1 MPTEATDPR
10 YREIDRWPTE
20 TAVEAMLEAQLAAI
34 AALKS
39 QTAAMAAA
47 IEAAAERLR
56 RGGRIAYAGAGTS
69 GRIGVQDGVELT
81 PTFNWP
87 FERLVFLIAGGPA
100 ALTRTQEGAEDSREA
115 AETSVIEEGIG
126 PDDVLIGIAAS
137 GRTPYVIAA
146 LEAARAAGAL
156 TIGVANNPD
165 APVLRAAEHAVLA
178 DTGSEVVAGST
189 RMKAGTA
196 QKVTLN
202 LISTGIM
209 LRLGLVHHG
218 LMVNMQVSNAKLRQR
233 AIRMVS
239 ALAEV
244 EAAPAEA
251 ALDAGGRDIKT
262 AVLVARGLSADDAR
276 IRLAAAQGSLGAA
289 LDTLP

>member
-20 TAVEAMLEAQLAAI
+20 TAVEAMLESQLAAI
-34 AALKS
+34 AALKN

-115 AETSVIEEGIG
+115 AIASVAEEGIG
-126 PDDVLIGIAAS
+126 PDDVLIGVAAS

-156 TIGVANNPD
+156 TIGVANNAD
-165 APVLRAAEHAVLA
+165 TPVLHAAEHAVLA

-233 AIRMVS
+233 AIRMVGT
-239 ALAEV
+239 LAGV
-244 EAAPAEA
+244 EAAPAQA
-251 ALDAGGRDIKT
+251 ALDAGERDIKT
-262 AVLVARGLSADDAR
+262 AVLVARGLDPAEAKA
-276 IRLAAAQGSLGAA
+276 RLATAQGSLGAA
-289 LDTLP
+289 LDTLA

>member
-1 MPTEATDPR
+1 MPTEAADPR

-20 TAVEAMLEAQLAAI
+20 TAVEAMLEAQIAAI

-39 QTAAMAAA
+39 QTGAMAAA
-47 IEAAAERLR
+47 IDAAAERLR

-87 FERLVFLIAGGPA
+87 FERLAFLIAGGPA

-115 AETSVIEEGIG
+115 ALAAVAAEEIG

-146 LEAARAAGAL
+146 LEAARAAGTL
-156 TIGVANNPD
+156 TIGISNNAD
-165 APVLRAAEHAVLA
+165 TPVLTAAEHAILA

-218 LMVNMQVSNAKLRQR
+218 LMVNMQVSNVKLRGR
-233 AIRMVS
+233 AVRMV
-239 ALAEV
+239 ATLAGVGEGQ
-244 EAAPAEA
+244 AEA
-251 ALDAGGRDIKT
+251 ALDAAGLDIKK
-262 AVLVARGLSADDAR
+262 AVLVARGLDAGAAET
-276 IRLAAAQGSLGAA
+276 RLAAAQGSLGKV
-289 LDTLP
+289 LDILA

>member
-1 MPTEATDPR
+1 MPTELADPR

-20 TAVEAMLEAQLAAI
+20 TAVDAMLEAQLAAI

-39 QTAAMAAA
+39 QTGTIAAA
-47 IEAAAERLR
+47 IDAAAERLR
-56 RGGRIAYAGAGTS
+56 GGGRLAYAGAGTS

-87 FERLVFLIAGGPA
+87 SERLVFLLAGGTA
-100 ALTRTQEGAEDSREA
+100 ALLKTQEGAEDDREA
-115 AETSVIEEGIG
+115 ARAAVAAEALG
-126 PDDVLIGIAAS
+126 PDDVLIGVAAS
-137 GRTPYVIAA
+137 GRTPFVIAA
-146 LEAARAAGAL
+146 LESARAAGAL
-156 TIGVANNPD
+156 TIALANNPG
-165 APVLRAAEHAVLA
+165 APVLDAAEHAILA

-218 LMVNMQVSNAKLRQR
+218 LMVNMQVSNAKLHGR
-233 AIRMVS
+233 AVRMV
-239 ALAEV
+239 ARLAGTDEDR
-244 EAAPAEA
+244 AEA
-251 ALDAGGRDIKT
+251 ALAAAGRDIKR
-262 AVLVARGLSADDAR
+262 AVLVARGLSADEAAA
-276 IRLAAAQGSLGAA
+276 RLAAAQGSLGAA
-289 LDTLP
+289 LDTLA

>member
-39 QTAAMAAA
+39 QTGAMADA
-47 IEAAAERLR
+47 IEAAADRLR

-115 AETSVIEEGIG
+115 AEASVIEEGIG
-126 PDDVLIGIAAS
+126 PDDVLIGVAAS

-165 APVLRAAEHAVLA
+165 APVLRAAEHAILA

-233 AIRMVS
+233 AIRMVGT
-239 ALAEV
+239 LAGV
-244 EAAPAEA
+244 EAGPAEA

-262 AVLVARGLSADDAR
+262 AVLVARGLSPEDAR
-276 IRLAAAQGSLGAA
+276 TKLAAAQGSLGGA
-289 LDTLP
+289 LDMLT

>member
-1 MPTEATDPR
+1 MPTEAADPR

-20 TAVEAMLEAQLAAI
+20 TAVEAMLEAQIAAI

-39 QTAAMAAA
+39 QTGAMAAA
-47 IEAAAERLR
+47 IDAAAERLR

-87 FERLVFLIAGGPA
+87 FERLAFLIAGGPA

-115 AETSVIEEGIG
+115 ALAAVAAEEIG

-146 LEAARAAGAL
+146 LEAVRAAGAL
-156 TIGVANNPD
+156 TIGISNNAD
-165 APVLRAAEHAVLA
+165 TPVLTAAEHAILA

-218 LMVNMQVSNAKLRQR
+218 LMVNMQVSNAKLRGR
-233 AIRMVS
+233 AVRMV
-239 ALAEV
+239 ATLAGVGEGQ
-244 EAAPAEA
+244 AEA
-251 ALDAGGRDIKT
+251 ALDTAGLDIKK
-262 AVLVARGLSADDAR
+262 AVLVARGLDAGAAED
-276 IRLAAAQGSLGAA
+276 RLAAAQGSLGKV
-289 LDTLP
+289 LDILA

>member
-1 MPTEATDPR
+1 MPTEKADPR

-34 AALKS
+34 ASLKS
-39 QTAAMAAA
+39 QTGAMAAA
-47 IEAAAERLR
+47 IDAAAEHVR

-87 FERLVFLIAGGPA
+87 ADRLVFLIAGGEA
-100 ALTRTQEGAEDSREA
+100 ALLRTQEGAEDSREA
-115 AETSVIEEGIG
+115 ARQAVAAHALG

-137 GRTPYVIAA
+137 GRTPFVIAA
-146 LEAARAAGAL
+146 LDAARAAGAL
-156 TIGVANNPD
+156 TIGVANNPE
-165 APVLRAAEHAVLA
+165 APVLAAAEHAILA

-209 LRLGLVHHG
+209 LRLGLVHDG
-218 LMVNMQVSNAKLRQR
+218 LMVNMQVSNAKLRSR
-233 AIRMVS
+233 AIHMVGE
-239 ALAEV
+239 LAGV
-244 EAAPAEA
+244 DDPAAEA
-251 ALDAGGRDIKT
+251 ALDAAGRDIKK
-262 AVLVARGLSADDAR
+262 AVLVARGLDAR
-276 IRLAAAQGSLGAA
+276 EAERRLAEAGGSLGAV
-289 LDTLP
+289 LDMLA

>member
-1 MPTEATDPR
+1 MPTETADPR

-20 TAVEAMLEAQLAAI
+20 TAVEAMLEAQIAAL

-39 QTAAMAAA
+39 QTVAMAAA
-47 IEAAAERLR
+47 IDAAADRLR
-56 RGGRIAYAGAGTS
+56 HGGRIAYAGAGTS

-87 FERLVFLIAGGPA
+87 FTRLAFLIAGGPA

-115 AETSVIEEGIG
+115 ALAAVAAEEIG
-126 PDDVLIGIAAS
+126 PNDVLIGVAAS

-156 TIGVANNPD
+156 TIGLSNN
-165 APVLRAAEHAVLA
+165 AGTPVLAAAEHAILA

-218 LMVNMQVSNAKLRQR
+218 LMVNMQVSNAKLRVR
-233 AIRMVS
+233 AIRMVGT
-239 ALAEV
+239 LAGVGEG
-244 EAAPAEA
+244 PAEA
-251 ALDAGGRDIKT
+251 ALDAAGLDIKK
-262 AVLVARGLSADDAR
+262 AVLVARGLDAGDAEA
-276 IRLAAAQGSLGAA
+276 RLAAAQGSLGKVLDA
-289 LDTLP
+289 LA

>member
-20 TAVEAMLEAQLAAI
+20 IAVEAMLEAQLAAI

-39 QTAAMAAA
+39 QTGAMAAA
-47 IEAAAERLR
+47 IEAAADRLR

-100 ALTRTQEGAEDSREA
+100 ALTRTQEGAEDDREA
-115 AETSVIEEGIG
+115 ATQAVKTEEIG
-126 PDDVLIGIAAS
+126 PDDVLIGVAAS

-146 LEAARAAGAL
+146 LEAARLAGAL

-165 APVLRAAEHAVLA
+165 APVLRAAEHAILA

-233 AIRMVS
+233 AIRMVGT
-239 ALAEV
+239 LAGV
-244 EAAPAEA
+244 EAGPAET
-251 ALDAGGRDIKT
+251 ALDAGGRDIKR
-262 AVLVARGLSADDAR
+262 AVLVARGLAPADADAR
-276 IRLAAAQGSLGAA
+276 LEQAQGSLGAA
-289 LDTLP
+289 LDGLA

>member
-1 MPTEATDPR
+1 MSTETTDPR

-39 QTAAMAAA
+39 QTAPMAAA
-47 IEAAAERLR
+47 INAAAERLR

-115 AETSVIEEGIG
+115 AEQAIVAEEIG

-146 LEAARAAGAL
+146 LEAARGAGAL

-165 APVLRAAEHAVLA
+165 TPVLRAGEHAILA

-233 AIRMVS
+233 AIRMVGT
-239 ALAEV
+239 LAEV
-244 EAAPAEA
+244 EAGPAEA

-262 AVLVARGLSADDAR
+262 AVLVARGLNPDDAR
-276 IRLAAAQGSLGAA
+276 ARLTAAQGSLGAA
-289 LDTLP
+289 LDTLA

>member
-1 MPTEATDPR
+1 MPTEAADPR

-20 TAVEAMLEAQLAAI
+20 TAVEAMLEAQIAAI

-39 QTAAMAAA
+39 QTGAMAAA
-47 IEAAAERLR
+47 IDAAADRLR
-56 RGGRIAYAGAGTS
+56 HGGRIAYAGAGTT

-87 FERLVFLIAGGPA
+87 FERLAFLIAGGPA

-115 AETSVIEEGIG
+115 ALAAVAAEEIA
-126 PDDVLIGIAAS
+126 PNDVLIGIAAS

-156 TIGVANNPD
+156 TIGISNNAD
-165 APVLRAAEHAVLA
+165 TPVLSAAEHAILA

-218 LMVNMQVSNAKLRQR
+218 LMVNMQVSNVKLRGR
-233 AIRMVS
+233 AVRMV
-239 ALAEV
+239 ATLAGVGEGR
-244 EAAPAEA
+244 AEA
-251 ALDAGGRDIKT
+251 ALDTAGLDIKK
-262 AVLVARGLSADDAR
+262 AVLVARGLDAGAAEE
-276 IRLAAAQGSLGAA
+276 RLAAAHGSLGKV
-289 LDTLP
+289 LDILA

>member
-1 MPTEATDPR
+1 MPTEAADPR

-20 TAVEAMLEAQLAAI
+20 AAVEAMLEAQLAAI

-39 QTAAMAAA
+39 QTAPMAAA

-87 FERLVFLIAGGPA
+87 FERLVFLIAGGTA
-100 ALTRTQEGAEDSREA
+100 ALTRTQEGAEDDRGAAEA
-115 AETSVIEEGIG
+115 AVKAEKIG
-126 PDDVLIGIAAS
+126 PDDVLIGVAAS

-146 LEAARAAGAL
+146 IESARIAGAL
-156 TIGVANNPD
+156 TIGVANNED
-165 APVLRAAEHAVLA
+165 APVLRAAEHAILA

-233 AIRMVS
+233 AIRMIGT
-239 ALAEV
+239 LAGVAEDR
-244 EAAPAEA
+244 AEA

-262 AVLVARGLSADDAR
+262 AVLIARGLEPAEAAV
-276 IRLAAAQGSLGAA
+276 RLAAAKGSLGAA
-289 LDTLP
+289 LDALA

>member
-1 MPTEATDPR
+1 MPTETADPR

-20 TAVEAMLEAQLAAI
+20 TAVEAMLEAQIAAL

-39 QTAAMAAA
+39 QTGAMAAA
-47 IEAAAERLR
+47 IDAAAERLR
-56 RGGRIAYAGAGTS
+56 NGGRIAYAGAGTS

-87 FERLVFLIAGGPA
+87 FTRLAFLIAGGPA

-115 AETSVIEEGIG
+115 ALAAVAAEDIG
-126 PDDVLIGIAAS
+126 PNDVLIGVAAS

-156 TIGVANNPD
+156 TIGLSNN
-165 APVLRAAEHAVLA
+165 AGTPVLAAAEHAILA

-218 LMVNMQVSNAKLRQR
+218 LMVNMQVSNAKLRAR
-233 AIRMVS
+233 AIRMVGT
-239 ALAEV
+239 LAGVGEG
-244 EAAPAEA
+244 PAET
-251 ALDAGGRDIKT
+251 ALDTAGLDIKK
-262 AVLVARGLSADDAR
+262 AVLVARGLDADDAEV
-276 IRLAAAQGSLGAA
+276 RLAAAQGSLGKVLDA
-289 LDTLP
+289 LA

>member
-1 MPTEATDPR
+1 MPTETADPR

-20 TAVEAMLEAQLAAI
+20 TAVEAMLEAQIAAL

-39 QTAAMAAA
+39 QTGAMAAA
-47 IEAAAERLR
+47 IDAAAERLR
-56 RGGRIAYAGAGTS
+56 HGGRIAYAGAGTS

-87 FERLVFLIAGGPA
+87 FARLAFLIAGGSA

-115 AETSVIEEGIG
+115 ALAAVAAEEIG
-126 PDDVLIGIAAS
+126 PNDVLIGVAAS

-156 TIGVANNPD
+156 TIGLSNN
-165 APVLRAAEHAVLA
+165 AGTPVLAAAEHAILA

-218 LMVNMQVSNAKLRQR
+218 LMVNMQVSNAKLRAR
-233 AIRMVS
+233 AIRMVGT
-239 ALAEV
+239 LAGVGEGL
-244 EAAPAEA
+244 AEA
-251 ALDAGGRDIKT
+251 ALDTAVLDIKK
-262 AVLVARGLSADDAR
+262 AVLVARGLDAGDAEA
-276 IRLAAAQGSLGAA
+276 RLAMAQGSLGKVLDA
-289 LDTLP
+289 LA

>member
-47 IEAAAERLR
+47 IEAAADRLR
-56 RGGRIAYAGAGTS
+56 RGGRLAYAGAGTS

-115 AETSVIEEGIG
+115 AEASVIEEGIG

-165 APVLRAAEHAVLA
+165 TPVLRAAEHAILA

-233 AIRMVS
+233 AIRMVGT
-239 ALAEV
+239 LAGV
-244 EAAPAEA
+244 DAGPAEA

-262 AVLVARGLSADDAR
+262 AVLVARGLTPDDAR
-276 IRLAAAQGSLGAA
+276 ASLAATQGSLGAA
-289 LDTLP
+289 LDALT

>member
-1 MPTEATDPR
+1 MPTETADPR

-20 TAVEAMLEAQLAAI
+20 TAVEAMLEAQIAAL

-39 QTAAMAAA
+39 QTGAMAAA
-47 IEAAAERLR
+47 IDAAADRLR
-56 RGGRIAYAGAGTS
+56 HGGRIAYAGAGTS

-87 FERLVFLIAGGPA
+87 FVRLAFLIAGGSA

-115 AETSVIEEGIG
+115 ALAAVAAEEIG
-126 PDDVLIGIAAS
+126 PNDVLIGVAAS

-146 LEAARAAGAL
+146 LEAARAAGSL
-156 TIGVANNPD
+156 TIGLSNN
-165 APVLRAAEHAVLA
+165 AGTPVLTAAEHAILA

-218 LMVNMQVSNAKLRQR
+218 LMVNMQVSNAKLRTR
-233 AIRMVS
+233 AIRMVGT
-239 ALAEV
+239 LAGVGEG
-244 EAAPAEA
+244 PAEA
-251 ALDAGGRDIKT
+251 ALDAAGLDIKK
-262 AVLVARGLSADDAR
+262 AVLVARGLDAGNAET
-276 IRLAAAQGSLGAA
+276 RLAAAQGSLGKV
-289 LDTLP
+289 LDSLA

>member
-1 MPTEATDPR
+1 MPTEAADPR

-20 TAVEAMLEAQLAAI
+20 AAVEAMLEAQLAAI
-34 AALKS
+34 ASLKS

-47 IEAAAERLR
+47 IEAAADRLR
-56 RGGRIAYAGAGTS
+56 AGGRIAYAGAGTS

-100 ALTRTQEGAEDSREA
+100 ALTRTQEGAEDDREA
-115 AETSVIEEGIG
+115 ATEAVRTEEIG
-126 PDDVLIGIAAS
+126 PNDVLIGIAAS

-146 LEAARAAGAL
+146 LEAARLAGGL
-156 TIGVANNPD
+156 TIGIANNPD
-165 APVLRAAEHAVLA
+165 APVLRAAEHAILA

-239 ALAEV
+239 TLAGV
-244 EAAPAEA
+244 EAGSAEA
-251 ALDAGGRDIKT
+251 ALDAGGRDIKR
-262 AVLVARGLSADDAR
+262 AVLVARGLAPADAEAR
-276 IRLAAAQGSLGAA
+276 LHAAQGSLGAA
-289 LDTLP
+289 LDGLA

>member
-1 MPTEATDPR
+1 MPTETADPR

-20 TAVEAMLEAQLAAI
+20 TAVEAMLEAQIAAL

-39 QTAAMAAA
+39 KTGAMAAA
-47 IEAAAERLR
+47 IDAAAERLR
-56 RGGRIAYAGAGTS
+56 HGGRIAYAGAGTS

-87 FERLVFLIAGGPA
+87 FARLAFLIAGGPA

-115 AETSVIEEGIG
+115 ALAAVAAEEIG
-126 PDDVLIGIAAS
+126 PNDVLIGVAAS

-156 TIGVANNPD
+156 TIGLSNN
-165 APVLRAAEHAVLA
+165 AGTPVLTAAEHAILA

-218 LMVNMQVSNAKLRQR
+218 LMVNMQVSNAKLRVR
-233 AIRMVS
+233 AIRMVGT
-239 ALAEV
+239 LAGVGEG
-244 EAAPAEA
+244 PAET
-251 ALDAGGRDIKT
+251 ALDAAGLDIKK
-262 AVLVARGLSADDAR
+262 AVLVARGLDAGDAET
-276 IRLAAAQGSLGAA
+276 RLAAAQGSLSKVLDA
-289 LDTLP
+289 LA

>member
-1 MPTEATDPR
+1 MPTETADPR

-20 TAVEAMLEAQLAAI
+20 TAVEAMLEAQIAAL

-39 QTAAMAAA
+39 QTGAMAAA
-47 IEAAAERLR
+47 IDAAAERLR
-56 RGGRIAYAGAGTS
+56 NGGRIAYAGAGTS

-87 FERLVFLIAGGPA
+87 FARLAFLIAGGSA

-115 AETSVIEEGIG
+115 ALAAVAAEEIG
-126 PDDVLIGIAAS
+126 PNDVLIGVAAS

-156 TIGVANNPD
+156 TIGLSNN
-165 APVLRAAEHAVLA
+165 AGTPVLAAAEHAILA

-218 LMVNMQVSNAKLRQR
+218 LMVNMQVSNAKLRAR
-233 AIRMVS
+233 AIRMVGT
-239 ALAEV
+239 LAGVGEG
-244 EAAPAEA
+244 PAET
-251 ALDAGGRDIKT
+251 ALDTAGLDIKK
-262 AVLVARGLSADDAR
+262 AVLVARGLDAGDAEA
-276 IRLAAAQGSLGAA
+276 RLAMAQGSLGKVLDA
-289 LDTLP
+289 LA

>member
-1 MPTEATDPR
+1 MSTEATDPR

-39 QTAAMAAA
+39 QTGAMAAA

-87 FERLVFLIAGGPA
+87 FERLAFLIAGGPA

-115 AETSVIEEGIG
+115 AEASVAEEGIG

-165 APVLRAAEHAVLA
+165 APVLRAAEHAILA

-233 AIRMVS
+233 AIRMVGT
-239 ALAEV
+239 LAEV
-244 EAAPAEA
+244 EPGPAEA

-262 AVLVARGLSADDAR
+262 AVLVARGLSPEEAR
-276 IRLAAAQGSLGAA
+276 VRLAAAQGSLGAA
-289 LDTLP
+289 LDMLA

>member
-1 MPTEATDPR
+1 MPTEAADPR

-20 TAVEAMLEAQLAAI
+20 TAVEAMLEAQIAAI

-39 QTAAMAAA
+39 QTGAMAAA
-47 IEAAAERLR
+47 IDAAAERLR

-87 FERLVFLIAGGPA
+87 FERLAFLIAGGPA

-115 AETSVIEEGIG
+115 ALTAVAAEEIG

-156 TIGVANNPD
+156 TIGISNNAD
-165 APVLRAAEHAVLA
+165 TPVLSAAEHAILA

-218 LMVNMQVSNAKLRQR
+218 LMVNMQVSNVKLRGR
-233 AIRMVS
+233 AVRMV
-239 ALAEV
+239 ATLAGVGEGR
-244 EAAPAEA
+244 AEA
-251 ALDAGGRDIKT
+251 ALDAAGLDIKK
-262 AVLVARGLSADDAR
+262 AVLVARGLDAGAAED
-276 IRLAAAQGSLGAA
+276 RLAAAQGSLGKV
-289 LDTLP
+289 LDILA

>member
-1 MPTEATDPR
+1 MSTETTDPR

-20 TAVEAMLEAQLAAI
+20 TAVETMLEAQLAAI

-39 QTAAMAAA
+39 QTAPMAAA

-115 AETSVIEEGIG
+115 AEASVIEEGIG
-126 PDDVLIGIAAS
+126 PDDVLIGVAAS

-165 APVLRAAEHAVLA
+165 TPVLRAAEHAILA

-233 AIRMVS
+233 AIRMVGT
-239 ALAEV
+239 LAGV
-244 EAAPAEA
+244 DAGPAET
-251 ALDAGGRDIKT
+251 ALEAGGRDIKT

-276 IRLAAAQGSLGAA
+276 ARLTAAQGSLGAA
-289 LDTLP
+289 LDTLA